1 VFSSVTVE
9 YYKQKMLR
17 TPVFGTFVT
26 LGLTCVASQPAARSH
41 GATGVIEGRVTFE
54 GTPPAPTAVIE
65 AGSFQPILYVDRT
78 GGLQYVVVFLPDARG
93 SGNPV
98 KSPATM
104 NQRQFVFE
112 PQVLAVRAG
121 QPVRFTNDDPANHNV
136 RSTDSNPANAFNI
149 FTGSGTVEPAIQQ
162 FVATPPN
169 RPLQL
174 SCDIHASMVAWIYVF
189 DHGQFA
195 VTTAGGGFRM
205 EGVPSGRHRLAVRQP
220 AGKLERDLAVDVK
233 PGETARIDVRFT
245 SADLGMPSR

>member
-1 VFSSVTVE
+1 
-9 YYKQKMLR
+9 M
-17 TPVFGTFVT
+17 
-26 LGLTCVASQPAARSH
+26 
-41 GATGVIEGRVTFE
+41 
-54 GTPPAPTAVIE
+54 
-65 AGSFQPILYVDRT
+65 
-78 GGLQYVVVFLPDARG
+78 QYVVVFLPDARA

-104 NQRQFVFE
+104 NQRQFIFE

-136 RSTDSNPANAFNI
+136 RSTDSNPANAFSI
-149 FTGSGTVEPAIQQ
+149 FTGSGAVEPAIQQ

-174 SCDIHASMVAWIYVF
+174 TCDIHPSMVAWLYVF

-205 EGVPSGRHRLAVRQP
+205 ERVPLGRHRLAVRQP

-233 PGETARIDVRFT
+233 PGETTRIDVRFPT
-245 SADLGMPSR
+245 ADLGMPSR